1 LTEKFCFDDENK
13 SKKQKLINECQKVE
27 YCRRNKL
34 PYKNDEIADR
44 VNDVLNEIMN
54 DITVFE
60 HQGKQE
66 K

>member
-1 LTEKFCFDDENK
+1 
-13 SKKQKLINECQKVE
+13 
-27 YCRRNKL
+27 L